1 MSGIRV
7 SDDVWRKFIVLRD
20 SGFSVERAARQV
32 GVSPASVFRQL
43 KDPQSRLSKLLAGR
57 GEGRVVVPLGDAA
70 KALDDF
76 ALFRVRYLA
85 RAVVP
90 WQVEA
95 ADRISELLRSERKE
109 FVVVNAPPGSGKSTF
124 FTHDLPVWLAV
135 RDRKI
140 RILLGSRTER
150 QARMYTGRCRRT
162 FEREVPV
169 KADPR
174 LVELG
179 LARDAVA
186 TLKDD
191 FGVFKPVNN
200 DLWRAEEFVLQ
211 QTDGTAVEDKESTF
225 SSYGMDSGF
234 LGGRFDLVIWD
245 DLVDKKTLRGDQE
258 SLQSWWEQEAE
269 TRVEPG
275 GLLILQ
281 GQRMAADDLY
291 RYALDLMDAD
301 EDDDEPA
308 AKKYSHFLYRAHYQD
323 KCKGHKK
330 GEKLKAWPDSC
341 LLDPWRLP
349 WRELQRIRAN
359 REDRFLVMY
368 QQEDV
373 DPAHQLVPRLWID
386 GGKNAAGDL
395 LPGCWDDDR
404 QAGQVPKG
412 LSGEWF
418 SVVTA
423 DPSPSKFWSV
433 QWWLYSPESK
443 MQYLIDMHREPME
456 APDFLDWHHT
466 SQEFSGLLEDWWW
479 WSYEQKRPITHVI
492 VEQNA
497 AQRFLLQYDH
507 VQRWRAERSVQI
519 IPHSTNRN
527 KLDPDYGVQTIAPEY
542 FFGRVRLPGSVADGA
557 RKKMEPL
564 VHELG
569 TWPDGKTDDCVMAH
583 WFLAWNAPKLFQV
596 TAKNPPAFR
605 RPSWLEGSR
614 W

>member
-1 MSGIRV
+1 VPGLRV
-7 SDDVWRKFIVLRD
+7 SDDVWRRFIGLRD
-20 SGFSVERAARQV
+20 EGFSVERAAKQV
-32 GVSPASVFRQL
+32 GVSPQTVFRQL
-43 KDPQSRLSKLLAGR
+43 RDPQSRLSKLLAGR
-57 GEGRVVVPLGDAA
+57 GEGRVVVPQGDAQR
-70 KALDDF
+70 ALEDF

-179 LARDAVA
+179 LAQDAVA

-245 DLVDKKTLRGDQE
+245 DLVDKKTLRGDQD
-258 SLQSWWEQEAE
+258 SLQQWWEQEAE

-291 RYALDLMDAD
+291 RYALDLVDAD
-301 EDDDEPA
+301 EDDDAPP
-308 AKKYSHFLYRAHYQD
+308 AKKYSHFLYRAHYEEN
-323 KCKGHKK
+323 CKGHKK
-330 GEKLKAWPDSC
+330 GEKLKAWPQSC

-373 DPAHQLVPRLWID
+373 DPANQLVPRLWID
-386 GGKNAAGDL
+386 GGKNASGEL
-395 LPGCWDDDR
+395 IPGCWDDDR
-404 QAGQVPKG
+404 MAGVVPKG
-412 LSGEWF
+412 LAGEWF

-443 MQYLIDMHREPME
+443 MQYLVDMHREPME

-542 FFGRVRLPGSVADGA
+542 FYGRVRLPGSVADGSK
-557 RKKMEPL
+557 KKMEPL

-569 TWPDGKTDDCVMAH
+569 TWPEGKTDDCVMAH
-583 WFLAWNAPKLFQV
+583 WFLAWNAPKLFAV
-596 TAKNPPAFR
+596 SPKNPPQFK